1 MNITG
6 GPRSARGT
14 KRSTVLAAAALLGG
28 AGLLLVAGCSSGSAS
43 SSRLSASHGSGQ
55 AAHAGVSVNGAA
67 AAPRVPAASGSFGPE
82 KSASQSARLLLSS
95 QSIIFTAN
103 MTVRSPDVSKAA
115 AKVTTLVQSA
125 GGYISAEQALNNPGD
140 SAGPQVSL
148 TLKIPVARYQSA
160 LTALA
165 AALGR
170 QLSLTTQATNVTQQ
184 VADVSSRVA
193 SQQAAIAQ
201 LRALLRHAGSVGQL
215 LSVQDQIN
223 ADESALEALL
233 AQQRAL
239 AHETTYGTVS
249 VLLVSTHR
257 HVVKKHRN
265 KSAAGFLGG
274 LSRGWRA
281 FTLAVSWVLTAIGAV
296 LPFAVI
302 AAALAALGY
311 AARRRLL
318 RRRARPSAT

>member
-1 MNITG
+1 
-6 GPRSARGT
+6 
-14 KRSTVLAAAALLGG
+14 
-28 AGLLLVAGCSSGSAS
+28 
-43 SSRLSASHGSGQ
+43 
-55 AAHAGVSVNGAA
+55 
-67 AAPRVPAASGSFGPE
+67 
-82 KSASQSARLLLSS
+82 
-95 QSIIFTAN
+95 
-103 MTVRSPDVSKAA
+103 
-115 AKVTTLVQSA
+115 
-125 GGYISAEQALNNPGD
+125 
-140 SAGPQVSL
+140 
-148 TLKIPVARYQSA
+148 VARYQSA

-215 LSVQDQIN
+215 LSVQDRSTPTVG
-223 ADESALEALL
+223 AGGAAG
-233 AQQRAL
+233 QQRAL

-281 FTLAVSWVLTAIGAV
+281 FTLA
-296 LPFAVI
+296 
-302 AAALAALGY
+302 
-311 AARRRLL
+311 
-318 RRRARPSAT
+318 